1 MADSLNKQVV
11 NATKW
16 TTLSELVAKL
26 IVPITSMVLA
36 RLLTPE
42 IFGVVATLA
51 MITSF
56 AHLFTDAGFGK
67 YIVQHEFKN
76 EKDLYESINIAFW
89 SNFIMSLLVWACIVV
104 FADPLAEK
112 VGNAGLGHV
121 LIVSSISI
129 PVSSF
134 SSMQSALF
142 TRRLAFKELFK
153 VRLVSVLIPLVTTVP
168 LAIWLRSYWAIVLG
182 GLVNSVI
189 GAILLTR
196 LSDWKPSF
204 FYSFPKLKEMLSFSV
219 WSQIE
224 NVSIWLTHYIDIFIV
239 GTMLNQY
246 YLGLYKAS
254 SSTVASIVGLIT
266 GATTPL
272 LFASLSRLQS
282 NENEFRQLFFRFQKL
297 VGTLVIPVSVGIFC
311 FSDLITAILLGSQ
324 WMEASGFV
332 GLWGLTSGITIVLSH
347 YASEVY
353 RAKGRP
359 KLSVLAQWLHILV
372 MWPVVFIAVKY
383 GFHVL
388 YVARS
393 VVRLELVL
401 VNMIILYMLVHFSP
415 WKMILNVMPALIA
428 SAPIFLIA
436 FGMKWIDDSLLSQVT
451 AIVLSSL
458 VYVVIIYQF
467 PVEQHIIN
475 TYIIKR
481 KKYGCINLR

>member
-1 MADSLNKQVV
+1 
-11 NATKW
+11 
-16 TTLSELVAKL
+16 
-26 IVPITSMVLA
+26 
-36 RLLTPE
+36 
-42 IFGVVATLA
+42 
-51 MITSF
+51 
-56 AHLFTDAGFGK
+56 
-67 YIVQHEFKN
+67 
-76 EKDLYESINIAFW
+76 
-89 SNFIMSLLVWACIVV
+89 
-104 FADPLAEK
+104 
-112 VGNAGLGHV
+112 
-121 LIVSSISI
+121 
-129 PVSSF
+129 
-134 SSMQSALF
+134 
-142 TRRLAFKELFK
+142 
-153 VRLVSVLIPLVTTVP
+153 
-168 LAIWLRSYWAIVLG
+168 
-182 GLVNSVI
+182 
-189 GAILLTR
+189 
-196 LSDWKPSF
+196 
-204 FYSFPKLKEMLSFSV
+204 
-219 WSQIE
+219 
-224 NVSIWLTHYIDIFIV
+224 
-239 GTMLNQY
+239 
-246 YLGLYKAS
+246 
-254 SSTVASIVGLIT
+254 
-266 GATTPL
+266 
-272 LFASLSRLQS
+272 
-282 NENEFRQLFFRFQKL
+282 
-297 VGTLVIPVSVGIFC
+297 
-311 FSDLITAILLGSQ
+311 
-324 WMEASGFV
+324 MEASGFV

-428 SAPIFLIA
+428 SASIFLIA

>member
-134 SSMQSALF
+134 ASMQSALF

-189 GAILLTR
+189 GAILLNR

-204 FYSFPKLKEMLSFSV
+204 SYSFPKLKEMLSFSV

-224 NVSIWLTHYIDIFIV
+224 NVSIWLTNYVDIFIV

-458 VYVVIIYQF
+458 TYVVIIYQF